1 MQWATLLKI
10 IWNCWPVY
18 FHNVTF
24 QGKCTAHETFVFVQ
38 CFAEG
43 AHGTFAATCSPRQ
56 SQNPPISC
64 HSHHLHNH
72 LILVYSSQSKL
83 NYQLPATPNL
93 SDNML
98 PFVLERQE
106 APPCSRFQF
115 STAAASGPHFAM
127 CQVSPSL
134 NTSLYIGRTSGHVD
148 VLLTLWWRMRAYVD
162 PTCQSDATL
171 SWWLTWGE
179 EQPPPPP
186 PKKKKTAESFI
197 HVRQKLNSNM
207 LPTCNR
213 QIICVINDS
222 LFPFWRLD
230 NEMRKLTSSGWYRK
244 ALHER
249 FGNLCKLQWIWHSFA
264 VKVLHE
270 KIEDRKITLDDLAFS
285 ADQLPIANQFCFTS
299 QTMEL
304 TYNSASLIFKRKK
317 FTICKS
323 ETQLRSCEGC
333 DIISL
338 EKKVSW
344 RRSIDAWFVI
354 VLNKEERKVKKDV
367 FDLTKTYTMRACKS
381 DRIARDVHKGHESN
395 KNVSLESIDLVHQ
408 NKLQETAKFA
418 VWLGE
423 MTCQIQP

>member
-1 MQWATLLKI
+1 MQSVSVLNCRCLWAPFRHVPSLTI
-10 IWNCWPVY
+10 TEHQPVHWANIGTCW
-18 FHNVTF
+18 
-24 QGKCTAHETFVFVQ
+24 CLAD
-38 CFAEG
+38 
-43 AHGTFAATCSPRQ
+43 
-56 SQNPPISC
+56 
-64 HSHHLHNH
+64 
-72 LILVYSSQSKL
+72 LVMTY
-83 NYQLPATPNL
+83 
-93 SDNML
+93 
-98 PFVLERQE
+98 
-106 APPCSRFQF
+106 
-115 STAAASGPHFAM
+115 ASVRGPHLPVGCHAVM
-127 CQVSPSL
+127 V
-134 NTSLYIGRTSGHVD
+134 TH
-148 VLLTLWWRMRAYVD
+148 MRRG
-162 PTCQSDATL
+162 TT
-171 SWWLTWGE
+171 
-179 EQPPPPP
+179 PPPP